1 VRTKPGIHVRLLVT
15 AVTTV
20 GLVGMLPASMVSAQS
35 PAAAGGQSV
44 TVLTDWGAD
53 STDQVKFEE
62 ITKAFTAKTGIEVQL
77 DGSSDIL
84 TLLHTRVA
92 AGEAP
97 MVAIVPRPGIYADYA
112 NQGALKSLD
121 DLGVAGFA
129 GSYQPAWVDLGSVAG
144 VPYAITVKANSKS
157 MIWDRPADLAAAGG
171 APATLDAFEAMMTT
185 MAASGKK
192 PLVITAKDSW
202 TLTDWFENIYFRTAG
217 PQKYADL
224 FGGKLPFTDQS
235 VVDALAIVDKLI
247 GSDVWVNGGRQ
258 IALSTG
264 YQDGLAEV
272 FGTSPVADFFMEG
285 GFTGSV
291 AINDVNPALVAGKD
305 IAFFPFPDIDPQYA
319 NSVVGGGDFA
329 IAFSDADPAK
339 QFMQYLATPEAA
351 SVWAANG
358 VISPNKS
365 LDLTTFT
372 DPLVK
377 AEAEQLTSAKLFAFD
392 GSDLL
397 PGALGDLWPTTL
409 QGIYEDP
416 STTADQLAAFDS
428 QAASEFGR

>member
-1 VRTKPGIHVRLLVT
+1 
-15 AVTTV
+15 
-20 GLVGMLPASMVSAQS
+20 
-35 PAAAGGQSV
+35 
-44 TVLTDWGAD
+44 
-53 STDQVKFEE
+53 
-62 ITKAFTAKTGIEVQL
+62 
-77 DGSSDIL
+77 L

-129 GSYQPAWVDLGSVAG
+129 DAYQPAWVDLGSVAG